1 MTTKGKIQFGE
12 HLTPHQERARSALTS
27 GPGIAWVTVFLLLPL
42 LFIVAIS
49 FASRGT
55 YGDVQWRFTLE
66 NFKRFLGFGV
76 FILACGATHFMEVW
90 TLWTPVY
97 WLSGAVKVVTAA
109 ASVVVAIVLPP
120 LLPKSLALIRSAKL
134 SEQRKLEL
142 EAANDLLRQEI
153 TQRKTAE
160 EEVRRLNANL
170 EETVR
175 VRTMELAQISPKAA
189 LAEAILKDSKYAV
202 WTVDLGLSIT
212 SWNSA
217 AERLFGY
224 PAEEVLGRPASMLA
238 PPERKA
244 EAPEG
249 MARMKQ
255 DKDLDSYETVRVRK
269 DGALLY
275 LYLMFSPIRNQL
287 GGLQGASVLASDIT
301 EHRRAQEM
309 FHLAVE
315 AAPNAMIMTDAEG
328 KMVLVN
334 AQTEKLFGYTREELI
349 GLEVEMLVPHQYRDE
364 HAGYR
369 RNFMHEQCA
378 RAMTDRPDLYG
389 VRKDGSE
396 FPVEIGLNPVKTDRG
411 PLVFSAIV
419 DITSRKQADTEI
431 KRLNQDLERR
441 VLERTVELTAANAE
455 LESFSYSVAHD
466 LRAPLRQIAGFSKIL
481 MEEHGAEISGDTG
494 RYLKRIQD
502 GAHHMGNLVDDL
514 LLLAKVSRQTLSRRS
529 TPLDDLISSVLETLQ
544 PDCAGREIRW
554 EIDPLWTAHCDSALV
569 AQAFVNL
576 LSNAIKFTRFRAQA
590 VIQIGQTRM
599 NGQRVIFVRDNGAGF
614 DMAHA
619 GKLFGVFQRLHKAAE
634 FEGTG
639 IGLAN
644 VQRIVH
650 KHGGRIWAEAAPD
663 QGATFFLTL
672 PDAPLPDAPSVD
684 SMK

>member
-1 MTTKGKIQFGE
+1 MFNFV
-12 HLTPHQERARSALTS
+12 RR
-27 GPGIAWVTVFLLLPL
+27 LLETGG
-42 LFIVAIS
+42 FI
-49 FASRGT
+49 
-55 YGDVQWRFTLE
+55 
-66 NFKRFLGFGV
+66 
-76 FILACGATHFMEVW
+76 
-90 TLWTPVY
+90 P
-97 WLSGAVKVVTAA
+97 
-109 ASVVVAIVLPP
+109 
-120 LLPKSLALIRSAKL
+120 
-134 SEQRKLEL
+134 
-142 EAANDLLRQEI
+142 QEI
-153 TQRKTAE
+153 CERKSAE
-160 EEVRRLNANL
+160 DEVRRLNANL

-175 VRTMELAQISPKAA
+175 VRTRKLAETSQKAA

-202 WTVDLGLSIT
+202 WTVDLELSIT

-238 PPERKA
+238 PPERQA

-255 DKDLDSYETVRVRK
+255 DQDLDSYETVRVRK
-269 DGALLY
+269 DGALIY
-275 LYLMFSPIRNQL
+275 VYLMFSPIRNQL

-301 EHRRAQEM
+301 ERRRAEEM
-309 FHLAVE
+309 FHIAVE
-315 AAPNAMIMTDAEG
+315 AAPNAMIMTDAAG

-349 GLEVEMLVPHQYRDE
+349 GSGVEILIPAHPAYRGDFMRAPH
-364 HAGYR
+364 
-369 RNFMHEQCA
+369 A
-378 RAMTDRPDLYG
+378 RPMGVGPELHG

-396 FPVEIGLNPVKTDRG
+396 FPAEIGLNPIKTG
-411 PLVFSAIV
+411 QGTLVLSTVV
-419 DITSRKQADTEI
+419 DIAERKQADAEFQ
-431 KRLNQDLERR
+431 RLNLELELR
-441 VLERTVELTAANAE
+441 VAERTAELTAANAE

-466 LRAPLRQIAGFSKIL
+466 LRAPLRQIAGFSRIL
-481 MEEHGAEISGDTG
+481 MEECGPEISGDSR

-514 LLLAKVSRQTLSRRS
+514 LLLAKVSRQPLSRRA
-529 TPLDDLISSVLETLQ
+529 TPLNELIRSVIENLQ

-569 AQAFVNL
+569 AQVFVNL
-576 LSNAIKFTRFRAQA
+576 LSNAIKFSRLRPHA
-590 VIQIGQTRM
+590 VIQIGQTGI
-599 NGQRVIFVRDNGAGF
+599 NGQRAIFVRDNGAGF

-672 PDAPLPDAPSVD
+672 PDALSSDANPANS
-684 SMK
+684 